1 MEPGEPQR
9 ALARLAGGFSVQ
21 LERLKRELDIAIVV
35 ANHVNLDKKDCSIA
49 SERLIAAC
57 IDLEALLKGNAA
69 AEGLSD
75 AVWQ

>member
-1 MEPGEPQR
+1 
-9 ALARLAGGFSVQ
+9 
-21 LERLKRELDIAIVV
+21 LDIAIVV